1 MPSSTLRTDL
11 AVLVL
16 CAGMM
21 TVLGA
26 GPGSRPA
33 EADDPK
39 PWIEQKSVRL
49 DAALAVAQA
58 ALAHGR
64 EHGHSTA
71 VVVANSA
78 GDVVVALRD
87 DGATD
92 QFVEGATQK
101 AWTAVNLRES
111 TQDLDKLVRSG
122 AQDDSFLVN
131 VPGALFLWGGIPLKV
146 GDAIVGAIGT
156 AGGTGADDQAQA
168 ESGVKAFEKLLE
180 ASGG

>member
-1 MPSSTLRTDL
+1 
-11 AVLVL
+11 
-16 CAGMM
+16 M

-122 AQDDSFLVN
+122 AQDVR
-131 VPGALFLWGGIPLKV
+131 GALFLWGGIPLKV